1 MTPGASGASR
11 GIRGKWN
18 NKALYSMETRVTQ
31 VMDQN
36 FDLQA
41 YLTRGVER
49 VVADAIKATIK
60 NPRESA
66 FMLRFAAAS
75 RAASKRRAEAEK
87 NGEHVPPFLIA
98 SITSKCNL
106 HCAGCYSRCNH
117 ATVDAEPVAQLTSDE
132 WLRVFGE
139 ADDMGVSFILLA
151 GGEPMLRRDII
162 EAAGERQGI
171 LFPIFTNGTFIDER
185 YLSLFDRC
193 RNLIPIMS
201 IEGNRSATDARRGQ
215 GVYDRLIASMDAFQ
229 KRGLIFGASVTVT
242 TENLREVSSD
252 AFIESLSSR
261 GCRAVVFVEF
271 VPVTE
276 ESAALAPGDA
286 ERACLAGE
294 IDRLRRQ
301 YPEMMF
307 ISFPGDEKSSGGCLA
322 AGRGFFHINSHGG
335 AEPCPFSPYSDVNVR
350 DVGLREAMH
359 SSLFTAL
366 RSGDLLADDHAG
378 GCVLYE
384 KREQVQALMK

>member
-1 MTPGASGASR
+1 
-11 GIRGKWN
+11 
-18 NKALYSMETRVTQ
+18 ME
-31 VMDQN
+31 QN
-36 FDLQA
+36 FDIQA

-49 VVADAIKATIK
+49 VVTDALKATLK

-75 RAASKRRAEAEK
+75 RAASQRRAEAER

-117 ATVDAEPVAQLTSDE
+117 ATVDSAPVAQLTSEE
-132 WLRVFGE
+132 WLRVFSE
-139 ADDMGVSFILLA
+139 ADDIGVSFILLA

-162 EAAGERQGI
+162 EAAGERQNI
-171 LFPIFTNGTFIDER
+171 LFPIFTNGTFVDEK
-185 YLSLFDRC
+185 YLDLFDRC

-201 IEGNRSATDARRGQ
+201 IEGNRDVTDARRGS
-215 GVYDRLIASMDAFQ
+215 GVYDRLIANMDAFQ
-229 KRGLIFGASVTVT
+229 KKGLIFGASVTVT
-242 TENLREVSSD
+242 TQNLKEVSSD
-252 AFIESLSSR
+252 AFIESLGSR
-261 GCRAVVFVEF
+261 GCKAVIFVEF

-276 ESAALAPGDA
+276 DSQSLAPGDA
-286 ERACLAGE
+286 EREYLKGE
-294 IDRLRRQ
+294 IRRLREQ

-335 AEPCPFSPYSDVNVR
+335 AEPCPFSPYSDINVR
-350 DVGLREAMH
+350 NTSLREALN
-359 SSLFTAL
+359 SRLFRTL
-366 RSGDLLADDHAG
+366 RDGGYLLEDHAG

-384 KREQVQALMK
+384 KRDQVKGILES